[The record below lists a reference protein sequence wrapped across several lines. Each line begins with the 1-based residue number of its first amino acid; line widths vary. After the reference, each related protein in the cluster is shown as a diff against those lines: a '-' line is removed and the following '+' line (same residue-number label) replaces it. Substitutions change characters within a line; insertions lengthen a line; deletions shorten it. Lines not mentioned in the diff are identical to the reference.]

1 MRITSSQLRQI
12 IREELASSM
21 NEMDLQLA
29 VPYIA
34 RKKKK
39 KQPAPPQAPLGPK
52 PDHMIKAEYDRSRL
66 EMDLSVL
73 AKDLSKIDADYV
85 KDILPTVRGMYAPF
99 TQIIDWAGPELRAKI
114 EELARDYSKRHR
126 FGAGNAS
133 PTDVEAA
140 FKKFQEI
147 VNQYA
152 PMRGRQDFLGTASR
166 YASGFGITTGLTPI
180 TKESLKRR

>member
-1 MRITSSQLRQI
+1 MRITSRQLRQI
-12 IREELASSM
+12 IREELDRSM

-39 KQPAPPQAPLGPK
+39 KKPAPPPADLGPM
-52 PDHMIKAEYDRSRL
+52 PDHMRKAENDIKMKEL
-66 EMDLSVL
+66 ALGIL

-85 KDILPTVRGMYAPF
+85 KDILPTVSGLYAPV
-99 TQIIDWAGPELRAKI
+99 TQIIDWAGPELQAKI
-114 EELARDYSKRHR
+114 EELARDYSKIPAVAWGRSTR
-126 FGAGNAS
+126 ADA
-133 PTDVEAA
+133 EAA
-140 FKKFQEI
+140 FEKFQEI

-152 PMRGRQDFLGTASR
+152 PMRGRQDFLGKASR
-166 YASGFGITTGLTPI
+166 AAAGFGITTGLTPI